1 MVRKKSF
8 TESFKGLR
16 LNLTGFIYSL
26 FSFILVGFFMVVFL
40 ILSRNGWQQLVCRI
54 NQFLLKV
61 GMTASAFFK
70 EIQYCK
76 QKLEVGPAAQKI
88 MFSLRIFSIKQT
100 ADLVTFTEETLNGK
114 LPFSCSAPEILTV
127 RSNCIAV
134 STPLK

>member
-1 MVRKKSF
+1 
-8 TESFKGLR
+8 
-16 LNLTGFIYSL
+16 
-26 FSFILVGFFMVVFL
+26 MVVFL
-40 ILSRNGWQQLVCRI
+40 TLSRNGWQQLVCRI

-70 EIQYCK
+70 EIQYRK
-76 QKLEVGPAAQKI
+76 QKLEVGTAAQKI